1 MATQI
6 IVSQKGPLPISV
18 KFPAPSDGPSVLV
31 VAGSVWT
38 TGSNTNTMIGI
49 QVSLD
54 GQPLGSAQIFANP
67 VNTHMSVVPAFFPV
81 KLSQGNHTL
90 QLSGSTSATTSDV
103 NDFFTVV
110 LLY

>member
-6 IVSQKGPLPISV
+6 VVSQQGPLPISV
-18 KFPAPSDGPSVLV
+18 RFPAPSDGPSVLV

-38 TGSNTNTMIGI
+38 NGSNTMIGI

-67 VNTHMSVVPAFFPV
+67 GSTHMSVVPAFFPV
-81 KLSQGNHTL
+81 ELSQGDHTL
-90 QLSGSTSATTSDV
+90 QLSESTSATTSDF

-110 LLY
+110 LQY